1 MNKSQNTKNEQLTE
15 QMHKDELPEGWYY
28 VIKTGDV
35 EMLEY
40 SCNCFL
46 AVDVPLID
54 NEVTE
59 VLAPVPSY
67 DELQNMNEAV
77 NECMAANIKLV
88 EQNAQLKE
96 LLKKANKFLKDYGF
110 TFDGK
115 DCAEAFKVHTKI
127 NEILQ

>member
-1 MNKSQNTKNEQLTE
+1 MTDYERNADVSKTLTE
-15 QMHKDELPEGWYY
+15 QMHKGELPEGWYY
-28 VIKTGDV
+28 VIKTGDI

-67 DELQNMNEAV
+67 EEWAAAYECQLMESELV
-77 NECMAANIKLV
+77 TTLKKL
-88 EQNAQLKE
+88 LKE
-96 LLKKANKFLKDYGF
+96 VYVAINEGSYFDQCDILKKIDEVLK
-110 TFDGK
+110 
-115 DCAEAFKVHTKI
+115 
-127 NEILQ
+127 